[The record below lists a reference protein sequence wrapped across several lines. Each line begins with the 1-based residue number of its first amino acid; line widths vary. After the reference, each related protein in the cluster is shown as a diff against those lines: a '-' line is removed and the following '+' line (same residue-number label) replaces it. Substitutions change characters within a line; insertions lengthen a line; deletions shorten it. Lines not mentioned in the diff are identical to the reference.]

1 MYYILIWLDIHW
13 IHCII
18 DTVVL
23 TSSVLAR
30 DKYIY
35 NCDRSR
41 NPNPED
47 CCQMAAMLE
56 IHNAK
61 FWSNGWCPLECT
73 NSGKNKCQVCIFSIA
88 MNELRMDSVTC
99 CNFDASIT
107 CSIQHASN
115 CKNDNSRSE
124 PFSIDRRAS
133 DHAFLTL
140 NGNLWKGSEKAQ
152 FLTMFLPAEINIL
165 GELWNCPCSI
175 YTKHRDI
182 PPTGWPSKPRMQ
194 TQWWKTKFYR
204 IWYVYKYLAKM
215 HHRKPQTAWANIE
228 HDCHV

>member
-1 MYYILIWLDIHW
+1 MTWYPLNQLHHWYILLYWPPLCLLVISIYTTVIEAAIPILETVAKWLQCWTFITQSFDHTDDAHLNVQI
-13 IHCII
+13 
-18 DTVVL
+18 
-23 TSSVLAR
+23 R
-30 DKYIY
+30 K
-35 NCDRSR
+35 
-41 NPNPED
+41 
-47 CCQMAAMLE
+47 
-56 IHNAK
+56 
-61 FWSNGWCPLECT
+61 
-73 NSGKNKCQVCIFSIA
+73 KNKCQVCIFSIA

-107 CSIQHASN
+107 CSIQHAST

-140 NGNLWKGSEKAQ
+140 NGDLWKGSEKAQ

-194 TQWWKTKFYR
+194 TQWWKTKFY
-204 IWYVYKYLAKM
+204 ISYVYNYLAKM